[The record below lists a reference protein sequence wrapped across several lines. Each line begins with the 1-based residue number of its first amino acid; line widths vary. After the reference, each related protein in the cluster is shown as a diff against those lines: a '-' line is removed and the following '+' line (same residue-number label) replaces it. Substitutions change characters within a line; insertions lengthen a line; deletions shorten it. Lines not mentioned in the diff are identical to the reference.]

1 MDEETLDELLNKK
14 IDDKLFADLDDDE
27 PEYDIEG
34 YDKEGYD
41 RKGFNRQGVHKI
53 TKEKYDERGY
63 DRFGYDREGYDRE
76 GFRSSG
82 YDKDGYNRKGYNIKG
97 FNRQGLHEVT
107 QEKYD
112 ERGYDEDGHDSEGYY
127 RGYDKEGYS
136 RKGFNRSGYDREGYD
151 IFGFNKE
158 GYNREGKTYIEDI
171 SKEEAI
177 ELLERRSSKP
187 VEAYAIL
194 PPDLKRDKDIII
206 TAMSIKGGKRV
217 YEEFVPEECKKDID
231 IAGIYL
237 EFANYDYDMVP
248 IEIKEK
254 LQNPM
259 EIQEAILKYPG
270 IAMACIDHGDISK
283 IPDELIA
290 NPEFIK
296 NITQQAYTNGRADY
310 RKLMSKSEKR
320 YRKIKDRTPVD
331 NIENMIE
338 IYKSFPND
346 VVFEGTELEENAEFI
361 LKISELLVKGIKTP
375 GYSIE
380 KRDGVVDFASNKL
393 LSNPKFMSEAIN
405 RGVDGLSFNGEFSTA
420 FTKYAHTPRKQYI
433 KELIEDENYL
443 YNVAMGIDIE
453 KVDIE
458 QLPQELQE
466 IIRTRPDF
474 IEKMEKIQERE
485 EKLKMEELKR
495 EEFLK
500 TITTEDLDLSVRSF
514 NILKRAGIHSLQDL
528 LHKSK
533 KELLKFRGMGKA
545 TSEEI
550 ISKLEEHGLMFNE
563 DGELELQ
570 VEEETIET
578 ENLQD
583 EHDETETRGSSSEQI
598 TAEDKTQEEL
608 ENMSEEELQQIIA
621 NNDQTIEENNVAI
634 KKALVQRI
642 LAQQKTISE
651 QQSEIDKLSRQ
662 KKEL

>member
-1 MDEETLDELLNKK
+1 MGEKEIDELLKK
-14 IDDKLFADLDDDE
+14 GFDDNLFANLDDDE

-34 YDKEGYD
+34 YDKEGYN
-41 RKGFNRQGVHKI
+41 RQGFNRQGIHRI
-53 TKEKYDERGY
+53 TKERYDENGY

-97 FNRQGLHEVT
+97 FNRQGIHEET
-107 QEKYD
+107 QDKYD
-112 ERGYDEDGHDSEGYY
+112 ERGNDKNGYDREGYY

-136 RKGFNRSGYDREGYD
+136 RKGFNKAGYDREGYD

-177 ELLERRSSKP
+177 ALLERRTNRFA
-187 VEAYAIL
+187 EAYAIL
-194 PPDLKRDKDIII
+194 PPDLKRDKDVII

-217 YEEFVPEECKKDID
+217 YEEFIPEECKNDID

-237 EFANYDYDMVP
+237 EFANYDYDKVP
-248 IEIKEK
+248 VKIKEK

-259 EIQEAILKYPG
+259 EIQEAILEYPG

-296 NITQQAYTNGRADY
+296 NITQQAYTNSRANY

-320 YRKIKDRTPVD
+320 YRKIKDRIPMD
-331 NIENMIE
+331 NIENMVE
-338 IYKSFPND
+338 IYKAFPNY
-346 VVFEGTELEENAEFI
+346 VVFEGTELEENAEFV
-361 LKISELLVKGIKTP
+361 LKIAELLVKGIETP
-375 GYSIE
+375 GYSLVIR
-380 KRDGVVDFASNKL
+380 KGVAEFASKKL
-393 LSNPKFMSEAIN
+393 LSDPKFISEAIN
-405 RGVDGLSFNGEFSTA
+405 RGVDGLFFEGEFDLSDYQPT
-420 FTKYAHTPRKQYI
+420 HQYI

-443 YNVAMGIDIE
+443 YNVAMGIDFE

-466 IIRTRPDF
+466 IIRSRPDF
-474 IEKMEKIQERE
+474 IEKMEEVQEQQE
-485 EKLKMEELKR
+485 KR
-495 EEFLK
+495 EEFKREILE
-500 TITTEDLDLSVRSF
+500 IAIEDLDLSVRSF
-514 NILKRAGIHSLQDL
+514 NNLKRAGINELQDL
-528 LHKSK
+528 LNKTEQDLHRIRNLGRK
-533 KELLKFRGMGKA
+533 GIN
-545 TSEEI
+545 EI
-550 ISKLEEHGLMFNE
+550 ISKLEEHGIVFNE
-563 DGELELQ
+563 DGELELK
-570 VEEETIET
+570 EIEETIET

-583 EHDETETRGSSSEQI
+583 EHDETETMDSSSEQI
-598 TAEDKTQEEL
+598 TAEDKTQEKL

-621 NNDQTIEENNVAI
+621 NNDQTIEKNSVAI

-651 QQSEIDKLSRQ
+651 QETEMNRLNTQ